1 VIQQKEPGGA
11 RFLLH
16 TRPASADLVP
26 RLSWPGQ
33 GLLIHQR
40 LPVREPPFHVKEMP
54 HFIGTALLFHYINRM
69 VHVFLGALHYRR
81 SLGWDAPSGGPP
93 GPC

>member
-1 VIQQKEPGGA
+1 M
-11 RFLLH
+11 
-16 TRPASADLVP
+16 
-26 RLSWPGQ
+26 
-33 GLLIHQR
+33 
-40 LPVREPPFHVKEMP
+40 KEMP